1 VVDEDGTLD
10 DLLGRPTDALVGRP
24 DDGAGVVTSALVG
37 SGLGTVRVVKRVVVS
52 SVVEVESVSG
62 TSLLPLLVGLGASTL
77 LPLLLVAWGTSL
89 SLPLLVE
96 WGTSTSVMGQTVV
109 ETAMVSV
116 VTWPTGQSVTVAEHE
131 VMV

>member
-24 DDGAGVVTSALVG
+24 DDGAGVVTS
-37 SGLGTVRVVKRVVVS
+37 
-52 SVVEVESVSG
+52 VVEVESVSG

-77 LPLLLVAWGTSL
+77 LPLLVAWGTSL